1 MSDNGED
8 KIRLVFGEGG
18 AGGYLKL
25 ERPVPFS
32 SVSETDA
39 ESILETGFA
48 NLVLSVFF
56 FTMGSRIG
64 SSFFND
70 LYLHSSDV
78 RVYFVLSLFLVS

>member
-56 FTMGSRIG
+56 SLWALELVPAFLMIFTYIVMMYVYILLCL
-64 SSFFND
+64 FF
-70 LYLHSSDV
+70 
-78 RVYFVLSLFLVS
+78 